1 MPKPCG
7 VCLHGF
13 SADMEIEW
21 TGHQQLMFLLESICA
36 GLLLGAVFGIFNG
49 VGHIRNRR
57 GRVFLLDVLYF
68 VLAAVITFFSSLVVM
83 DGQLHPLLFI
93 GILCGAVISYLLLG
107 RFLSRLVC
115 MTGRRITRIAA
126 QSSLYMRKMRKN
138 MAIIAKNAVK
148 PIKNAI
154 FFSKKT

>member
-1 MPKPCG
+1 M
-7 VCLHGF
+7 
-13 SADMEIEW
+13 EW
-21 TGHQQLMFLLESICA
+21 TGQQQLLFFWQST
-36 GLLLGAVFGIFNG
+36 GLGMLVGLVFDITSGLCR
-49 VGHIRNRR
+49 VIRRR
-57 GRVFLLDVLYF
+57 WVVFLLDALFGVQ
-68 VLAAVITFFSSLVVM
+68 AALITFFGALAIM

-126 QSSLYMRKMRKN
+126 QSSLYMRKMWKN

-148 PIKNAI
+148 QIKNAI